1 MKFIVFINTR
11 EGRTIVDEYSN
22 EDNKTLFDLIRI
34 YRGDY
39 VKIDAYTEEDKFM
52 RSVFIDPEGYE
63 TWGAYSVQAPVI
75 VPTEPVG
82 V

>member
-1 MKFIVFINTR
+1 MN
-11 EGRTIVDEYSN
+11 
-22 EDNKTLFDLIRI
+22 IRI

-39 VKIDAYTEEDKFM
+39 VKIDAYTDEDKFM

>member
-1 MKFIVFINTR
+1 M
-11 EGRTIVDEYSN
+11 
-22 EDNKTLFDLIRI
+22 FDLIRI
-34 YRGDY
+34 YRGDF
-39 VKIDAYTEEDKFM
+39 VKIDAYTDEDKFM